1 MHSKNVSGY
10 CPKNQLKPSP
20 RHTNILK
27 ITNNGLKIA
36 YIGLKID
43 LLKASIELKI
53 ESS

>member
-1 MHSKNVSGY
+1 MRISSKNKRGD
-10 CPKNQLKPSP
+10 
-20 RHTNILK
+20 
-27 ITNNGLKIA
+27 GLKIA